1 MNLGIGAI
9 DGHVAVSGERNAC
22 TTTVDSGARINI
34 IGKDTVS
41 AGIVLTGNG
50 HVTVDGANSEIHIT
64 GSKTVEV
71 GSKSVFGVGVI
82 TGIGIEQ
89 TDSVNVTNGGK
100 IVVENA
106 NFGLNVVGIGTG
118 TVSGA
123 FLGHPTGPNA
133 NLAPGIIIVDG
144 ANSLIDAGAL
154 LTVGE
159 KFTLDPNTA
168 QFVDSGA
175 GGLGE
180 LVVRNGGVVKADA
193 ILIGLSGTLKG
204 NGGTLQGAVENRGI
218 VGPGESPG
226 TLNIQGDFTQT
237 TDGKLVIEIG
247 GNTPG
252 LFDVLNVS
260 GKLTL
265 GGTLEVNLL
274 NGFTPGANDTFNFLT
289 FGSIAGAFDHFILPT
304 FGNGETLHLS
314 FGPNGIALSASA
326 VPIPAAAWLLMS
338 ALGGL
343 GLTRRRAVIQR

>member
-1 MNLGIGAI
+1 M
-9 DGHVAVSGERNAC
+9 
-22 TTTVDSGARINI
+22 
-34 IGKDTVS
+34 
-41 AGIVLTGNG
+41 
-50 HVTVDGANSEIHIT
+50 
-64 GSKTVEV
+64 
-71 GSKSVFGVGVI
+71 
-82 TGIGIEQ
+82 
-89 TDSVNVTNGGK
+89 
-100 IVVENA
+100 
-106 NFGLNVVGIGTG
+106 
-118 TVSGA
+118 
-123 FLGHPTGPNA
+123 
-133 NLAPGIIIVDG
+133 
-144 ANSLIDAGAL
+144 IDAGAL

-218 VGPGESPG
+218 VAPGESPG
-226 TLNIQGDFTQT
+226 TLNIVGDLTQT
-237 TDGKLVIEIG
+237 ATGKLVIEIG

-274 NGFTPGANDTFNFLT
+274 NGFTPGANDTFNFLN

-304 FGNGETLHLS
+304 FGNGQTLHLN

-326 VPIPAAAWLLMS
+326 VPIPAAAWLFIS